1 MIGNSLSRA
10 TIQFGRHLS
19 DYSPAAAKGERAS
32 EMEKN
37 PNMTCPLCSLSLPLA
52 LVKGGRDG
60 REDLSPFSPAVIHFA
75 PNPLVTFGT
84 DCSGRHTVL

>member
-19 DYSPAAAKGERAS
+19 DYSPAAAKGERVS

-37 PNMTCPLCSLSLPLA
+37 PNMTCPLFSLSLSRSCERRE
-52 LVKGGRDG
+52 GGTEG
-60 REDLSPFSPAVIHFA
+60 RISVRFLPPSSISH
-75 PNPLVTFGT
+75 LI
-84 DCSGRHTVL
+84 RW